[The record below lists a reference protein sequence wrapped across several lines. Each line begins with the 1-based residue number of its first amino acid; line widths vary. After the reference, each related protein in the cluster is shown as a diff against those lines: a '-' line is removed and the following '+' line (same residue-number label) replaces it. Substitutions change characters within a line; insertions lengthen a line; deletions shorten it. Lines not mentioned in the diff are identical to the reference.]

1 MRTPL
6 LVDPQTA
13 EKRIHNSVCQGQIGG
28 GGGGGHRS
36 PKLLTE
42 EKKTSQTTG

>member
-13 EKRIHNSVCQGQIGG
+13 EKRIHISVCQGQIGG
-28 GGGGGHRS
+28 GVGHRS
-36 PKLLTE
+36 PELLTE
-42 EKKTSQTTG
+42 ENKPSQTTG